1 MPVSD
6 ATPLIY
12 MAKLGK
18 LHLLKEIFAQ
28 VQMPPEVKTETI
40 DGGKAK
46 GYTDAVTIEQALNE
60 GWLVV
65 DPLTEENMKRS
76 ETLAQMT
83 GIDIGEAQVII
94 LAAQKNEKLVLMDQ
108 AKARGVARQIGLT
121 PRGTIYI
128 ILTAIKRR
136 LMTKEEAKQT
146 LDRLIDSNFY
156 MSVKIYSETLKV
168 IEKS

>member
-1 MPVSD
+1 
-6 ATPLIY
+6 
-12 MAKLGK
+12 
-18 LHLLKEIFAQ
+18 
-28 VQMPPEVKTETI
+28 
-40 DGGKAK
+40 
-46 GYTDAVTIEQALNE
+46 
-60 GWLVV
+60 LVV